1 MKKIVL
7 TLLTIALVSV
17 NANAQL
23 GNLAGKALKKA
34 AERTVEKTVEKTVD
48 KTVDKASEEASNRI
62 TNSLFGTSKTQN
74 QTRSQSYGNQDA
86 GSQPAEV
93 EQTPQGIMSAMPA
106 LPSQQDVVNYLGYQR
121 NGQSFKLIASPVTRF
136 QAQIASLTMQ
146 ASALVANDV
155 AKMETGYTEAVLAKY
170 GYTIESYERLSD
182 AEKEAFATR
191 YANDMLREAGVNYT
205 VDQLENL
212 SDAEREAV
220 SQQVAASMLA
230 KTASSASATY
240 NTPAGRKYT
249 DLLGQ
254 FNEVSSSIEKIF
266 DDANAQCE
274 QLWNSQFAAK
284 GASAL
289 PSYWAMAV
297 NLQYNALQKAM
308 DLRKLK
314 QLPIAQQVDE
324 AAKALDKEQGSTVSS
339 QCYAALCAMAYLTDA
354 YKIIGIYQPNL

>member
-7 TLLTIALVSV
+7 TVLAIALVSV

-23 GNLAGKALKKA
+23 GGLAGKALKKA
-34 AERTVEKTVEKTVD
+34 AERTVEKTVDKTVD
-48 KTVDKASEEASNRI
+48 KTIDKASDEAANRI
-62 TNSLFGTSKTQN
+62 TNSLFGTSTKNTQSHN
-74 QTRSQSYGNQDA
+74 QNTSSQTTEA
-86 GSQPAEV
+86 
-93 EQTPQGIMSAMPA
+93 EQTPMGIMSAMPA

-121 NGQSFKLIASPVTRF
+121 NGQSFKLIASPITKF
-136 QAQIASLTMQ
+136 QAQVTSLTMQ

-170 GYTIESYERLSD
+170 GYTIESYEKLSE

-212 SDAEREAV
+212 SDAEREEV
-220 SQQVAASMLA
+220 SQKVAASMMA
-230 KTASSASATY
+230 KSVSTASATY

-254 FNEVSSSIEKIF
+254 FNEVNSSIEKIF

-274 QLWNSQFAAK
+274 QLWNTKFASK
-284 GASAL
+284 GESGL

-297 NLQYNALQKAM
+297 SIQYNALQKAM
-308 DLRKLK
+308 DMRKSK
-314 QLPIAQQVDE
+314 QMPLAQQVDE
-324 AAKALDKEQGSTVSS
+324 AAKALDKEQGSNVSS
-339 QCYAALCAMAYLTDA
+339 QCYAALCAAAYLADA